1 MKYQLY
7 FELFSKK
14 MQVVIEANTE
24 QDAEYLLRGKIKVNK
39 IVPVDE
45 VVDNLKDILGI
56 KTK

>member
-1 MKYQLY
+1 MEYRLY
-7 FELFSKK
+7 FELCGKK
-14 MQVVIEANTE
+14 MQVVIEAGSE

-56 KTK
+56 K